1 MIKGALER
9 YWPSRDEQ
17 YKDSVEFALHGLAK
31 TIVAERAFRLI
42 RGGERIYDNRLF
54 TEIAGVSLENPV
66 MLGGGYDKK
75 GWLVDAS
82 YLLGFSADEVGSVPR
97 YGQLGNPPSRLD
109 YDTTYHVARNSFGF
123 NSIGAPGVGEYLA
136 GQQRLGRVG
145 ISLTKNKETKEED
158 VPKEMAEVARILY
171 EYADYYVIN
180 FSSPNTP
187 GLRDMMLRQLRETI
201 RAVNA
206 VQDSLGE
213 RKPIFIK
220 TMVDMTE
227 EDVLEVIQIA
237 SEEGAAGIID
247 TNTTTDESLKAK
259 YGWGGKPGG
268 LSGNDPIYRAR
279 ADERM
284 KFITEESRGTGL
296 ARVGVGAINSS
307 EAAIRRVKFGAQA
320 VQVVTPMRQS
330 RLIIAQQLNEGFLEE
345 VERENLTNISKI
357 VGIYC
362 K

>member
-1 MIKGALER
+1 MER
-9 YWPSRDEQ
+9 YWPSRNEQ
-17 YKDSVEFALHGLAK
+17 YKDAVEFALHSLAK
-31 TIVAERAFRLI
+31 TITGQRLI
-42 RGGERIYDNRLF
+42 GHLRDGERIYDPRLF
-54 TEIAGVSLENPV
+54 TNIAGIEFENPV

-75 GWLVDAS
+75 GWLADAS
-82 YLLGFSADEVGSVPR
+82 YLLGFSADEVGSVPL
-97 YGQLGNPPSRLD
+97 YGQTGNPPSRLD
-109 YDTTYHVARNSFGF
+109 YDPVHHVARNSFGF
-123 NSIGAPGVGEYLA
+123 NSIGAPGVDEYLA

-158 VPKEMAEVARILY
+158 VPEKVAEVAQILY

-187 GLRDMMLRQLRETI
+187 GLRDMMLRQLRDTI

-206 VQDSLGE
+206 IQDELGE
-213 RKPIFIK
+213 RKPILIK

-227 EDVLEVIQIA
+227 GDTLEVIQIA

-247 TNTTTDESLKAK
+247 TNTTTDEYLKAK
-259 YGWGGKPGG
+259 YGWGGRPGG
-268 LSGNDPIYRAR
+268 LSGNDPVFRAR
-279 ADERM
+279 ADRRM
-284 KFITEESRGTGL
+284 KFITEESAGTGL
-296 ARVGVGAINSS
+296 ARIGVGAVNSA
-307 EAAIRRVKFGAQA
+307 EAAIRRMNFGAQG
-320 VQVVTPMRQS
+320 VQVVTAMRES
-330 RLIIAQQLNEGFLEE
+330 KLRIAQQINHGLLEE